1 MLSTI
6 APLALLAGLV
16 APSDS
21 APGPSGSARYSLF
34 GLDVCIGAPAD
45 APSCDVRL
53 PAPPPSEPPTPKPT
67 PGVLTVFGKT
77 LCSPRAP
84 QDVRC
89 DFRLAEPAPTTRG
102 A

>member
-16 APSDS
+16 SPSAS
-21 APGPSGSARYSLF
+21 ADGPSGGTRYSLL

-45 APSCDVRL
+45 AQSCDLRL
-53 PAPPPSEPPTPKPT
+53 PASPPDTPTAKPI
-67 PGVLTVFGKT
+67 PGVLTLFGKT

-84 QDVRC
+84 QDVHC
-89 DFRLAEPAPTTRG
+89 DFRLAEPATSTRD

>member
-6 APLALLAGLV
+6 ASIALLAGLV

-34 GLDVCIGAPAD
+34 GLDVCIGAVAD
-45 APSCDVRL
+45 ARTCDVRL
-53 PAPPPSEPPTPKPT
+53 PAPPPDESPPPQPR
-67 PGVLTVFGKT
+67 PGVLSVFGKT
-77 LCSPRAP
+77 VCSPRVP
-84 QDVRC
+84 KDVHC
-89 DFRLAEPAPTTRG
+89 DFRLGEPAPTGRD